1 MKLMAHNIEMKD
13 GKASIAFLGSRQDI
27 WHRMGQEMEEG
38 MSIDQWAKEAG
49 LDWNAELVQAYA
61 AYNGEMIEAN
71 GMHVLRT
78 DTKNALGYVSEHYK
92 IVQPREVLDWFQRY
106 ISVDSRFKLDVAGCL
121 KSGEIVWAT
130 ATFNG
135 EINVAGDKH
144 VARLLMTTA
153 FDGTMATINKAT
165 MTRVVCNNTLN
176 AALAGGSKGVIKT
189 RHNAK
194 FDAVKV
200 SEQLG
205 DIVSSIAAYKEMGDA
220 MVKVEMKKDVVEKYF
235 RKLLSIPYEATD
247 KGIITRKLNT
257 LNDLHSAYCDTV
269 KEGTAENTA
278 WCALNAVT
286 RYVDHSRTV
295 RDTGNGEGE
304 ARFLS
309 SQIGSG
315 ATMKEQAVKLL
326 TADDEFAELLKGKF
340 QPSSRDADA
349 DLKALLK
356 QPLKTR

>member
-1 MKLMAHNIEMKD
+1 MSHNINQM
-13 GKASIAFLGSRQDI
+13 AFTGSRANI
-27 WHRMGQEMEEG
+27 WHRLGNQMEAN
-38 MSIDQWAKEAG
+38 MTIDQWAKAAG
-49 LDWNAELVQAYA
+49 LDWSAELVQAYA
-61 AYNGEMIEAN
+61 AYNGEMIEAK

-78 DTKNALGYVSEHYK
+78 DTKCTLGYVSEHYK
-92 IVQPREVLDWFQRY
+92 IVQPAEVLDWFQRY
-106 ISVDSRFKLDVAGCL
+106 ISVDDRFKLDVAGCL

-135 EINVAGDKH
+135 NIDVAGDKH

-176 AALAGGSKGVIKT
+176 AALADGGKGVVKT

-194 FDAVKV
+194 FDAATV

-205 DIVSSIAAYKEMGDA
+205 NIVHSIGAYKAMGDA

-247 KGIITRKLNT
+247 KGIVTRKLNT
-257 LNDLHSAYCDTV
+257 LADLHSSYADTV
-269 KEGTAENTA
+269 KEGTQDGTA

-326 TADDEFAELLKGKF
+326 TADDEFAELLKGRF
-340 QPSSRDADA
+340 APSTRDQDA

-356 QPLKTR
+356 APLKTRVSA

>member
-1 MKLMAHNIEMKD
+1 MSANIEVKD
-13 GKASIAFLGSRQDI
+13 GKHSIAFLGSRKDI
-27 WHRMGQEMEEG
+27 WHRNGQEMADG
-38 MSIDQWAKEAG
+38 MSIDQWATEAG
-49 LDWNAELVQAYA
+49 LDWQAELRQAYVS
-61 AYNGEMIEAN
+61 YNGEMIEAK

-78 DTKNALGYVSEHYK
+78 DTKCALGYVSEHYK

-106 ISVDSRFKLDVAGCL
+106 ISVDDRFKLDVAGCL

-135 EINVAGDKH
+135 EIDVAGDKH

-153 FDGTMATINKAT
+153 FDGTMATVNKAT
-165 MTRVVCNNTLN
+165 MTRTVCENTLN
-176 AALAGGSKGVIKT
+176 AALADGGKGVIKT

-205 DIVSSIAAYKEMGDA
+205 DIVKSICAYKAMGDA
-220 MVKVEMKKDVVEKYF
+220 MVKVEMKKGVVEKYF
-235 RKLLSIPYEATD
+235 RKLLSIPYEAND
-247 KGIITRKLNT
+247 SGIVTRKLNT
-257 LNDLHSAYCDTV
+257 LNDLHSAYADTV

-326 TADDEFAELLKGKF
+326 TADDEFAELLKGRF
-340 QPSSRDADA
+340 APSSRDQNA